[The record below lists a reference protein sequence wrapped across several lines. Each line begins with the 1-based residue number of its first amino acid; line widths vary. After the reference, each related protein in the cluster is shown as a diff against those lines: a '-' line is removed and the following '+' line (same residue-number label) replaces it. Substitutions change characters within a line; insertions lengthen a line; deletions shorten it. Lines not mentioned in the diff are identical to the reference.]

1 MNCQSQLVRLFLS
14 SCYDDGFKTADKVE
28 CIGFLLRAVKGLYS
42 AEPSNSCSI
51 LSDNSWDLIRSEKW
65 NELWVRITISA
76 LIPDKN
82 HQTAAKGFIL
92 FQVTSLLA
100 GTEVELLW
108 AEPTFLSHPGSSL
121 RGSLMG
127 SQHVKGL
134 SYYHLRG
141 ILKDSKSRP
150 LAILLGF
157 FFFIVH
163 GLSIIT
169 CCRINIIH
177 LFQ

>member
-14 SCYDDGFKTADKVE
+14 SCCDDEFKTADKVE

-65 NELWVRITISA
+65 NELWLWIRISA

-108 AEPTFLSHPGSSL
+108 ADPTFTSHPGSGP
-121 RGSLMG
+121 RVSLMG
-127 SQHVKGL
+127 SQHGEGL
-134 SYYHLRG
+134 SHYRLRG

-150 LAILLGF
+150 LAVLLGF
-157 FFFIVH
+157 FFYCTWV
-163 GLSIIT
+163 
-169 CCRINIIH
+169 IH
-177 LFQ
+177 YYFL

>member
-14 SCYDDGFKTADKVE
+14 SCCDDEFKTADKVE

-42 AEPSNSCSI
+42 AEPRNSCSI

-65 NELWVRITISA
+65 NELWLWIRIST

-82 HQTAAKGFIL
+82 HHTAAEGFIL

-100 GTEVELLW
+100 STEVELLS
-108 AEPTFLSHPGSSL
+108 AVPSFPFHPGSSL
-121 RGSLMG
+121 KGSLMG
-127 SQHVKGL
+127 SQHGKGL

-141 ILKDSKSRP
+141 ILKDSKSWPVALR
-150 LAILLGF
+150 LRF
-157 FFFIVH
+157 FFFLLYMSYPLLLVVE
-163 GLSIIT
+163 
-169 CCRINIIH
+169 
-177 LFQ
+177 

>member
-14 SCYDDGFKTADKVE
+14 SSCYDEFKTADKVE

-42 AEPSNSCSI
+42 AEPRNSCSI

-65 NELWVRITISA
+65 NELWLWTRIST

-82 HQTAAKGFIL
+82 HQTAAQGFIL

-100 GTEVELLW
+100 STEAELLS
-108 AEPTFLSHPGSSL
+108 AAPTFPSHPGSSL
-121 RGSLMG
+121 RGSLTG
-127 SQHVKGL
+127 SQHGKGL

-150 LAILLGF
+150 LATLFGF
-157 FFFIVH
+157 FLLYMGYPLLLVVE
-163 GLSIIT
+163 
-169 CCRINIIH
+169 
-177 LFQ
+177 

>member
-14 SCYDDGFKTADKVE
+14 SCCNDEFKTADKVE

-65 NELWVRITISA
+65 NELWLWIRIST

-82 HQTAAKGFIL
+82 HQTAGKGFIL

-100 GTEVELLW
+100 STEAELLW
-108 AEPTFLSHPGSSL
+108 TELTFPFHPRVKSEGLLDRLPT
-121 RGSLMG
+121 
-127 SQHVKGL
+127 
-134 SYYHLRG
+134 
-141 ILKDSKSRP
+141 
-150 LAILLGF
+150 
-157 FFFIVH
+157 
-163 GLSIIT
+163 
-169 CCRINIIH
+169 C
-177 LFQ
+177 

>member
-14 SCYDDGFKTADKVE
+14 SCCDDEFKTADKVE

-65 NELWVRITISA
+65 NELWLGIRIST

-82 HQTAAKGFIL
+82 HQTAWKGFIL

-100 GTEVELLW
+100 STEVELLW
-108 AEPTFLSHPGSSL
+108 TELTFPFHPRVKSEGQLDRLPT
-121 RGSLMG
+121 
-127 SQHVKGL
+127 
-134 SYYHLRG
+134 
-141 ILKDSKSRP
+141 
-150 LAILLGF
+150 
-157 FFFIVH
+157 
-163 GLSIIT
+163 
-169 CCRINIIH
+169 C
-177 LFQ
+177 

>member
-1 MNCQSQLVRLFLS
+1 MNCQSRLVRLFLS
-14 SCYDDGFKTADKVE
+14 SCCGDEFKTADKVE

-51 LSDNSWDLIRSEKW
+51 LSDNSWDPIRSEKW
-65 NELWVRITISA
+65 NELWLESGSRLLS
-76 LIPDKN
+76 
-82 HQTAAKGFIL
+82 QTKIIKRPPRLLYYFR
-92 FQVTSLLA
+92 SLHYWLA
-100 GTEVELLW
+100 RELNCS
-108 AEPTFLSHPGSSL
+108 EQGCLSRLTPGSRL

-127 SQHVKGL
+127 SQHGKGL

-141 ILKDSKSRP
+141 ILKDSESQP
-150 LAILLGF
+150 LAILRG